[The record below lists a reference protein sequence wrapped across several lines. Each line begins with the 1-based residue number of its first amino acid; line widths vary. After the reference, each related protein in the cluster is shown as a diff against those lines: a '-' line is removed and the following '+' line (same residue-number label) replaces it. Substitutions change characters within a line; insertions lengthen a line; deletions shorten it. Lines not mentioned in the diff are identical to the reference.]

1 MKGENPSAE
10 LEDSVAFL
18 RPSESSDESRARL
31 EMSGLSFADRESM
44 SGLSLIDLM
53 SFEELPDLSGLTPEQ
68 LRILTLLLHD
78 RSQRFELALSWEQ
91 KRSES
96 LALRIR
102 IMQSNRGH
110 RLLARLLKWNKLSE
124 EEAQSNLKLGH
135 WSAL

>member
-18 RPSESSDESRARL
+18 RPSEPSDESWPRL
-31 EMSGLSFADRESM
+31 DMGGLSFADRESM

-53 SFEELPDLSGLTPEQ
+53 SFEKLPDLSGLTPEQ

-91 KRSES
+91 QRSES

-102 IMQSNRGH
+102 IMQSNRGL
-110 RLLARLLKWNKLSE
+110 RLLARLLKWNMFSE
-124 EEAQSNLKLGH
+124 KEDQSKLKLGH
-135 WSAL
+135 WSAP